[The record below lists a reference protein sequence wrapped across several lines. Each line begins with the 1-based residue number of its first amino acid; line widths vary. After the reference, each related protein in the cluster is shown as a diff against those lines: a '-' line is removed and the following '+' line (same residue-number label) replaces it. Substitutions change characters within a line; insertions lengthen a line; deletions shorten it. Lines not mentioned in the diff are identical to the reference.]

1 MLLLSSYIWVYKEWI
16 PSYSHQFSSVL
27 QLNEMPRLA
36 TYKTLSIA
44 KKLEILEETKKNCSD
59 REIAKKYG
67 IAPVTIRDWRK
78 QELKLKEE
86 KFNGRGCSKK
96 LIKTQTMHYF
106 PKMEITV
113 VRLIWKKS
121 YPFTGRG
128 VIYKKKIS
136 GFLKCFCT

>member
-1 MLLLSSYIWVYKEWI
+1 
-16 PSYSHQFSSVL
+16 
-27 QLNEMPRLA
+27 MPRPA

-86 KFNGRGCSKK
+86 NCNGRGC
-96 LIKTQTMHYF
+96 
-106 PKMEITV
+106 
-113 VRLIWKKS
+113 RKS
-121 YPFTGRG
+121 
-128 VIYKKKIS
+128 
-136 GFLKCFCT
+136 